1 MDDFFS
7 VLAAAGAGVEL
18 EPESLAEA
26 LEALDELPSAE
37 VQVELDNVE
46 EVRRDAAELSRRG

>member
-26 LEALDELPSAE
+26 LEALEPLDELPDPSLFAAARE
-37 VQVELDNVE
+37 P
-46 EVRRDAAELSRRG
+46 VR